1 MFSRKNES
9 QSDLKRNMTKKC
21 FRKVNVDPI
30 YLVGKGVLASAALT
44 FNNSVNPDNL
54 MVFMSNLAK
63 TFSIQL

>member
-1 MFSRKNES
+1 MDIK
-9 QSDLKRNMTKKC
+9 QKC
-21 FRKVNVDPI
+21 FRRVKVSPIQFI

-44 FNNSVNPDNL
+44 FNNSVNPDNF

>member
-1 MFSRKNES
+1 
-9 QSDLKRNMTKKC
+9 MTKKC
-21 FRKVNVDPI
+21 FRKENVDPI